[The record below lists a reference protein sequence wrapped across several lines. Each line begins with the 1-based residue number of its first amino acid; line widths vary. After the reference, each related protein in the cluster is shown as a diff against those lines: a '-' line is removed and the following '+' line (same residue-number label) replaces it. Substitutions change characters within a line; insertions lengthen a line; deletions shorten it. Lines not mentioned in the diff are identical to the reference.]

1 MGKKQNPKLKE
12 GDRIV
17 LIYMPG
23 EDVDTG
29 TKGKVK
35 RIGQQPSFGSEF
47 DYMYDME
54 WYDDDE
60 KVISTLSLLPQTDIW
75 MLDREYDQN
84 DLNEERFT
92 DLDQLERK
100 INFLKSFKK
109 KELQYIMEYFEN
121 LRGVGLVNTLDMG
134 QFIGSGRE
142 YLQKFVDFYK
152 MRNNLSS
159 EEENLLEKALDMSDI
174 VRNNLINAG
183 VEILEKNKQEITAEK
198 VQRNMNTLINGIL
211 EHFIKNTSKYV
222 NKNN

>member
-60 KVISTLSLLPQTDIW
+60 KVISTLSLLPQTDTW
-75 MLDREYDQN
+75 MLDREYSQNDQN
-84 DLNEERFT
+84 DLNESRII
-92 DLDQLERK
+92 DLDELIKRHEWSR
-100 INFLKSFKK
+100 LFKK
-109 KELQYIMEYFEN
+109 SDLKYILEYLNAIKQLGVVNMFESGQFLGKTEDYLTTYFNLYRKQRDLDDKDEELIKKILEMSEMVRNIMISAAIKDLEQKNKEITGSSATYRVNRLATEVVKYF
-121 LRGVGLVNTLDMG
+121 MG
-134 QFIGSGRE
+134 Q
-142 YLQKFVDFYK
+142 
-152 MRNNLSS
+152 
-159 EEENLLEKALDMSDI
+159 
-174 VRNNLINAG
+174 
-183 VEILEKNKQEITAEK
+183 
-198 VQRNMNTLINGIL
+198 
-211 EHFIKNTSKYV
+211 
-222 NKNN
+222 